1 VLEWGPSSDRA
12 AQMRLERL
20 HDSSYVDRFRPAHA
34 YGRVE
39 RYYRLASQGFS
50 MLSEREMVPAVHSHT
65 PAALTSIS
73 YAGHDSSWAP

>member
-1 VLEWGPSSDRA
+1 
-12 AQMRLERL
+12 MRLERL

-39 RYYRLASQGFS
+39 RDYRLASQGFS